1 MPIVPIACNIIY
13 QSVTYVGLKVIT
25 ICIRHTEFYFI
36 IMRSYSHAATHLA
49 GVTAHAWSGKLDPGG
64 EVPTFRMYGVG

>member
-1 MPIVPIACNIIY
+1 MGLTII
-13 QSVTYVGLKVIT
+13 IT
-25 ICIRHTEFYFI
+25 RIGYTEFYLI
-36 IMRSYSHAATHLA
+36 SMRSYAHAATHLA

>member
-13 QSVTYVGLKVIT
+13 QPVTDVGLTVFYTRIG
-25 ICIRHTEFYFI
+25 HSEFYFI
-36 IMRSYSHAATHLA
+36 IMRSYGHAATHLA

-64 EVPTFRMYGVG
+64 EVPAFRMNGVS